1 MDPTLAVI
9 IIFVAVVLLTGF
21 SLLVF
26 SLVPT
31 INQLKSLL
39 TDLEKTSS
47 EARDLVSNLKSVSGK
62 VDADLDKVDEI
73 LDTTKETVATAKESL
88 KFVNTKVLKQSAG
101 LLALIPAIKFG
112 WDLIKKFKEKGGHHE

>member
-31 INQLKSLL
+31 INQLRSLL
-39 TDLEKTSS
+39 ADLEKTSS
-47 EARDLVSNLKSVSGK
+47 EARDLVTNLKSVSGK
-62 VDADLDKVDEI
+62 VDTDLEKVDKI
-73 LDTTKETVATAKESL
+73 LEATNETVTTVKESL

-112 WDLIKKFKEKGGHHE
+112 WDLIKKFRKGGHHE